1 MPNWVYNNVGVSG
14 TYEDLLAFRTRAWT
28 PHFEAVYEN
37 HSATD
42 ELALSGEEFSFWN
55 YIAPPESAVLS
66 GEYFGTHGWS
76 EGKATGDTENNWY
89 NFNNREWGTK
99 WDAGSVEEDE
109 LSEGDT
115 WFGFKFDTAWG
126 VPEPVLRAMV
136 EAHPTLK
143 FDFHCEEE
151 QGWGVEYE
159 GIDGELIVTDHW
171 DIPETHADYTKRG
184 NECRCEWGEDEEYW
198 FEDCPR
204 PEHKVVSL
212 DPKPQTEHDLFT
224 KFEEEFAKPSAE

>member
-1 MPNWVYNNVGVSG
+1 
-14 TYEDLLAFRTRAWT
+14 
-28 PHFEAVYEN
+28 
-37 HSATD
+37 
-42 ELALSGEEFSFWN
+42 
-55 YIAPPESAVLS
+55 
-66 GEYFGTHGWS
+66 
-76 EGKATGDTENNWY
+76 
-89 NFNNREWGTK
+89 
-99 WDAGSVEEDE
+99 
-109 LSEGDT
+109 
-115 WFGFKFDTAWG
+115 
-126 VPEPVLRAMV
+126 MV
-136 EAHPTLK
+136 EAHPTLH
-143 FDFHCEEE
+143 FTFTSEEE
-151 QGWGVEYE
+151 QGWGAEYE